1 MEREGKRGHQDASE
15 KVCLV
20 LYQKL
25 YFVLGKYN
33 KMSISHEIIPNH
45 HYFSLIYVLLL
56 WKVLCTAHCENQECI
71 ITILRVRLH
80 TLQISASEEMAVSA
94 CKISLT
100 SEMFAG
106 LFCSTAVP
114 RIMWFISTFTF
125 LLVSNFFLLFPFL
138 FVFLNLKLG
147 LKGNII
153 HLIIVNQTIHIV
165 AGYFFLLLVSPTSFF
180 SQAQPYVFQLFS
192 SSE

>member
-1 MEREGKRGHQDASE
+1 MEREGKRAHQYDSE
-15 KVCLV
+15 KKVSLV

-25 YFVLGKYN
+25 FFVLGKYN

-45 HYFSLIYVLLL
+45 HYFSRMDVLLL
-56 WKVLCTAHCENQECI
+56 WQVLCAAHCENQECTV
-71 ITILRVRLH
+71 TILRVRLH
-80 TLQISASEEMAVSA
+80 IFNFTASEERAVSA

-100 SEMFAG
+100 SGIFTG

-125 LLVSNFFLLFPFL
+125 LLVSNFFLLFPLL

-153 HLIIVNQTIHIV
+153 HLIIVNQTVHIV
-165 AGYFFLLLVSPTSFF
+165 AGYFFLLLVSPTYFF
-180 SQAQPYVFQLFS
+180 S
-192 SSE
+192 

>member
-1 MEREGKRGHQDASE
+1 MEREGKRAHQYVSE
-15 KVCLV
+15 KKVSLV

-25 YFVLGKYN
+25 FFVLGKYN

-45 HYFSLIYVLLL
+45 HYFSRMDVLLL
-56 WKVLCTAHCENQECI
+56 WQVLCAAHCEKQEWTV
-71 ITILRVRLH
+71 TILRVRLH
-80 TLQISASEEMAVSA
+80 ILQFSASEERAVSA
-94 CKISLT
+94 CKISPT
-100 SEMFAG
+100 SEIFTG

-125 LLVSNFFLLFPFL
+125 LLVSNFFLLF
-138 FVFLNLKLG
+138 VFLNLKLG

-153 HLIIVNQTIHIV
+153 HLIIVNQTVHIV

-180 SQAQPYVFQLFS
+180 S
-192 SSE
+192 